1 METFSRTIGEIL
13 RPNGLTEGIDRLA
26 EKIGRV
32 IPFDKCLILH
42 GGSGDASSDG
52 LIYRYGAASDLAG
65 ARRGLTLFGAG
76 IDIDRYL
83 SCFTL
88 SDRQDHTFR
97 WHDLDAEMPQRDAL
111 VNDVASYMQGRGIVA
126 CIGAPPG
133 DSTAIRTILQ
143 LKCEDTTLHS
153 ALLVSLIA
161 MHLHA
166 TLTQKITRPSREGAE
181 PRVAELDP
189 EACDDLNRIRFT
201 RKESDVI
208 KWVVEGKTAWEI
220 GRILSMSER
229 TVKFHLTN
237 VYEKLR
243 VTNRAQAVAKVSR
256 LGLI

>member
-1 METFSRTIGEIL
+1 METFSRIIGEIL
-13 RPNGLTEGIDRLA
+13 RPNGLTEGIDQLA

-42 GGSGDASSDG
+42 GGSGDTASHG
-52 LIYRYGAASDLAG
+52 LIYRYGAASDAG
-65 ARRGLTLFGAG
+65 TRRGVTLFGPG

-83 SCFTL
+83 SCFAL

-97 WHDLDAEMPQRDAL
+97 WRDLDGEAPQRDAQ
-111 VNDVASYMQGRGIVA
+111 VNDVASYMRGRGVVA

-133 DSTAIRTILQ
+133 DSTAIRTVLQ

-166 TLTQKITRPSREGAE
+166 ALTQKIARQNREGAKPCAAGLE
-181 PRVAELDP
+181 PD
-189 EACDDLNRIRFT
+189 ACESANRIQFT

-243 VTNRAQAVAKVSR
+243 VSNRAQAVAKVSR

>member
-1 METFSRTIGEIL
+1 METFSRIIGEIL
-13 RPNGLTEGIDRLA
+13 RPNGLTDGIDQLA

-42 GGSGDASSDG
+42 VGSGDTASHG
-52 LIYRYGAASDLAG
+52 LIYRYGVANDVVG
-65 ARRGLTLFGAG
+65 TRRGLTLFGAT
-76 IDIDRYL
+76 IDIDQYL

-88 SDRQDHTFR
+88 FDRQDHTFH
-97 WHDLDAEMPQRDAL
+97 WHDLDAGLPQCEVF
-111 VNDVASYMQGRGIVA
+111 VNDLALYMRGKGIVA

-133 DSTAIRTILQ
+133 DSTATRTVLQ
-143 LKCEDTTLHS
+143 LKCEDATLHS
-153 ALLVSLIA
+153 ALLLTFIA
-161 MHLHA
+161 MHLHTA
-166 TLTQKITRPSREGAE
+166 LIQKIAGQSNRN
-181 PRVAELDP
+181 AELR
-189 EACDDLNRIRFT
+189 AADLDRKPCEDSKGIQFT

-243 VTNRAQAVAKVSR
+243 VSNRAQAVAKVSR

>member
-1 METFSRTIGEIL
+1 METFSRIIGEIL
-13 RPNGLTEGIDRLA
+13 RPNGLTEGIDQLA

-32 IPFDKCLILH
+32 IPFDKCLVLH
-42 GGSGDASSDG
+42 GGSGDPASHG
-52 LIYRYGAASDLAG
+52 LIYRYEAASDAG
-65 ARRGLTLFGAG
+65 IRRGVTLFGPG

-83 SCFTL
+83 SCFAL

-97 WHDLDAEMPQRDAL
+97 WRDLDGEVPQRDAQ
-111 VNDVASYMQGRGIVA
+111 VNDVASYMRGRGMVA

-133 DSTAIRTILQ
+133 DSTAIRTVLQ
-143 LKCEDTTLHS
+143 LKCEDMTLHS

-166 TLTQKITRPSREGAE
+166 ALTQKIARHNREGVDLCAAGLQ
-181 PRVAELDP
+181 PD
-189 EACDDLNRIRFT
+189 ACETSNRIQFT

-243 VTNRAQAVAKVSR
+243 VSNRAQAVAKVSR